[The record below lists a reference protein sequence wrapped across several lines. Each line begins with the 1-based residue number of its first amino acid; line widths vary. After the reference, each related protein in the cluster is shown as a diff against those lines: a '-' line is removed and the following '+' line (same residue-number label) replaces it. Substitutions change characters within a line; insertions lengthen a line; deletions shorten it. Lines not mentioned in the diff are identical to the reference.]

1 MDSIDFKGMEPLF
14 AHLKAE
20 LDEGI
25 GDEPGD
31 STLYESSLDRVLA
44 ATQRQ
49 ESISPACKNHPFLL
63 MNPLNLS
70 RKRRVRPPERWN
82 LRR

>member
-1 MDSIDFKGMEPLF
+1 MTGVDAIDFKGMEPLF

-31 STLYESSLDRVLA
+31 NALFETSMERLLA
-44 ATQRQ
+44 ATHRQ
-49 ESISPACKNHPFLL
+49 ESISPACKLRNRIL
-63 MNPLNLS
+63 
-70 RKRRVRPPERWN
+70 KRDFEVVQIIVN
-82 LRR
+82 V